1 MARRY
6 DAFIP
11 GRFNII
17 AYIQHCAIM
26 AKRLYRVKLEKTFLL
41 LHHPKLARSLALA
54 QQWAAQLTELG
65 AKALV
70 VSGWEDSKVSSCV
83 PQVTLAITLGGD
95 GTILRAARLC
105 SSSHVPILGVK
116 MGRVG
121 FLSEIE
127 PEQFNARALVEGN
140 YWIEERTML
149 HAVSRRDGKEM
160 GSFEALNDVVVGR
173 GSLARVIRLS
183 TYIDGDFL
191 TTFVADGAIVAT
203 ATGSTAYVFA
213 AGGPILAP
221 EVKTLVLV
229 PVAPYLSQIKS
240 LVLPEGSRVMFRLET
255 DHGGILTIDGQI
267 DVGLLDG
274 DEVTVATSPNVA
286 RFARL
291 RPHTYFY
298 STLVHR
304 LRERSVEEE
313 KE

>member
-1 MARRY
+1 
-6 DAFIP
+6 
-11 GRFNII
+11 
-17 AYIQHCAIM
+17 M
-26 AKRLYRVKLEKTFLL
+26 AKSFVLM
-41 LHHPKLARSLALA
+41 HHPKVTRSRLLAEE
-54 QQWAAQLTELG
+54 WAAQLVELG
-65 AKALV
+65 ARVLV
-70 VSGWEDSKVSSCV
+70 VSAWEDSEVARSV
-83 PQVTLAITLGGD
+83 QQIDLAITLGGD
-95 GTILRAARLC
+95 GTILRAARQC
-105 SSSHVPILGVK
+105 ATSHVPILGVK

-127 PEQFNARALVEGN
+127 PQQFNARALVEGN
-140 YWIEERTML
+140 YWIEERMML
-149 HAVSRRDGKEM
+149 HAISRRDGKEM
-160 GSFEALNDVVVGR
+160 GTFDALNDVVVGR
-173 GSLARVIRLS
+173 GSLARVIRLN

-191 TTFVADGAIVAT
+191 TNFVADGAIVAT

-267 DVGLLDG
+267 DIELLDG
-274 DEVTVATSPNVA
+274 DEVTVAASPNVA
-286 RFARL
+286 LFARL
-291 RPHTYFY
+291 RPRTYFY